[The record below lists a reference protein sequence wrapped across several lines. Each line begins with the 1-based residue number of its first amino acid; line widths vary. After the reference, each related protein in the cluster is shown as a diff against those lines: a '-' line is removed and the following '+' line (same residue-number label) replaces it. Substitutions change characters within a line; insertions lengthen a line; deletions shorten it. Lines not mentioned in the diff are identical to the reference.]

1 VKFIKILKVPLFVS
15 ILFVFFMLIIQNLIT
30 GVPKALVNYINVIE
44 KSDETFA
51 IETRKRILS
60 VENSDLSTISE
71 ELQFFNDDEVA
82 LVLIHPDVED
92 SNFDS
97 HSVRK
102 RNNIEGPLK
111 QLVELA
117 REKNIRTYFT
127 PAATSK
133 GFHSSLSLDNN
144 SRVPD
149 FLPNQMKQFFFH
161 NFLAFTGINTILIAG
176 YDLNSCLYENPIGLR
191 NLSLAGFNVIL
202 VRDATVAIEYFAGT
216 DSYDNFIS
224 FIERDR
230 ASTTNLNA
238 LKNTLN
244 SK

>member
-1 VKFIKILKVPLFVS
+1 MQRHPHHAES
-15 ILFVFFMLIIQNLIT
+15 
-30 GVPKALVNYINVIE
+30 
-44 KSDETFA
+44 
-51 IETRKRILS
+51 
-60 VENSDLSTISE
+60 
-71 ELQFFNDDEVA
+71 QF
-82 LVLIHPDVED
+82 
-92 SNFDS
+92 
-97 HSVRK
+97 
-102 RNNIEGPLK
+102 
-111 QLVELA
+111 QL
-117 REKNIRTYFT
+117 
-127 PAATSK
+127 
-133 GFHSSLSLDNN
+133 
-144 SRVPD
+144 
-149 FLPNQMKQFFFH
+149 FFFH
-161 NFLAFTGINTILIAG
+161 NFLEFTGINTILIAG